1 MSNSFETPWTA
12 ALQAPLSVG
21 FPEQE
26 SWSGLPFL
34 SPGDLPEAGIE
45 PTFPALQADSLP
57 LSHEPP
63 GNLWVLIR
71 IHKNV
76 SEYKLICPPK
86 EIHGIQLNDGFTF
99 PTHIRHWVASL
110 GRQDPEIS
118 CLSATNEGAVGD
130 GEGQVQ
136 EGISEE
142 VT

>member
-1 MSNSFETPWTA
+1 M
-12 ALQAPLSVG
+12 
-21 FPEQE
+21 
-26 SWSGLPFL
+26 
-34 SPGDLPEAGIE
+34 
-45 PTFPALQADSLP
+45 
-57 LSHEPP
+57 
-63 GNLWVLIR
+63 LIR

-99 PTHIRHWVASL
+99 PTDIRHWVASP
-110 GRQDPEIS
+110 PEIS
-118 CLSATNEGAVGD
+118 SLSAMNEGAVGD